1 MRPLIQCAFSA
12 ALRVV
17 AATGLVLLAMT
28 GICAEAQAP
37 KSPKGIASLP
47 PVEDSPIYCAAVSR
61 GVEHGEALKKFCE
74 WALSLNE
81 RLPNILSEQKTS
93 RFVEVRDK
101 QYRAR
106 DSVTANVSYENGEVR
121 YSDVRVN
128 GRAIKGS
135 IEHTGGTWS
144 TGEYGTDIEALF
156 VLEQKFEMSFLKI
169 DNDQYKGA
177 LVFQQTITPDD
188 NRSWELR
195 YGKDLSE
202 KTLFPGF
209 TTRIWLDP
217 TNARL
222 LHMEKET
229 AEMDK
234 KFPIRFVEKL
244 TTYADTPLGDGTS
257 FILPI
262 ECVTI
267 NCEAEGK
274 KHCTLNDLTFSH
286 WRKFGAAHRIVTE
299 PTGQQ

>member
-17 AATGLVLLAMT
+17 ATAAVLLLGMVA
-28 GICAEAQAP
+28 ISAEAQAP
-37 KSPKGIASLP
+37 KSPKGMASLP

-61 GVEHGEALKKFCE
+61 GVEHGEVLKKFCN

-106 DSVTANVSYENGEVR
+106 DSVTANVSYENGEVH

-128 GRAIKGS
+128 GKALKGS
-135 IEHTGGTWS
+135 IEHIGGTWS
-144 TGEYGTDIEALF
+144 TGEYGTDIQALF
-156 VLEQKFEMSFLKI
+156 ILEQRFEMSFLQV
-169 DNDQYKGA
+169 DSDQFKGA
-177 LVFQQTITPDD
+177 LVFQQRVTQED
-188 NRSWELR
+188 NHSWELR
-195 YGKDLSE
+195 YGKGRDE
-202 KTLFPGF
+202 KTLLPGF

-217 TNARL
+217 GSARL

-229 AEMDK
+229 GEIEK
-234 KFPIRFVEKL
+234 KFPIRWVKKF

-257 FILPI
+257 FILPM

-267 NCEAEGK
+267 NCEADGQ
-274 KHCTLNDLTFSH
+274 KHCTLNDLKFSH